1 MQSEHYHDVWRGQC
15 SNKRPNLPPAKAW
28 AHASSPLHSQ
38 EVTGHV
44 FAYDKHTNCVIIK
57 QVGSHGGVNNLR
69 FLKTNYIKVGRDLC
83 TRRAV
88 VGPQCRPM
96 RARG

>member
-1 MQSEHYHDVWRGQC
+1 MQSEHHHNFWRGQC
-15 SNKRPNLPPAKAW
+15 SNKSQNLRPAKAW
-28 AHASSPLHSQ
+28 AHACSPLLSQ

-69 FLKTNYIKVGRDLC
+69 FLKTNYIKVGCDLC

-88 VGPQCRPM
+88 MGLQCRRM
-96 RARG
+96 RAR